1 MATGLF
7 TPVLNDRT
15 RAPYFFNGR
24 LLTGEAM
31 TDEQRAQHAAHELLA
46 QGLGDGIAYGLQA
59 AIATGVSTLDA
70 PVIAVKA
77 GAAINRKGELLFL
90 KENAEVQLTRPA
102 HASQP
107 PKVLFT
113 SCQPPQQ
120 GTYVADAGVYLLTVS
135 SIAAGD
141 GLAPV
146 SGLGTATQSCNVKYR
161 VDAVQF
167 RLIELPVASDA
178 LSDTARLRNRVAYEC
193 FGVDGFDDF
202 ALDALESRQDPAT
215 LLDRLRPDSL
225 TDCDVPLAVL
235 YWTATGGIQFVDM
248 WSVRRRLTRTL
259 RAATFPA
266 LSDTRLAAAEAM
278 MLQLDEQLA
287 AMAAAGGLHSAV
299 SGKTAFRYLPPAGV
313 IPLQVTGKP
322 GVNVAQFFTGK
333 TTRGPVHFGGA
344 ALAALLRASAE
355 YPPVDLDA
363 EEMIWLYFC
372 AENMKAANA
381 PPSGATRPQPYVV
394 FANGHIP
401 YVANARFDLSLWDYS
416 NYALAVP
423 AI

>member
-31 TDEQRAQHAAHELLA
+31 TDEQRAQEMAHEILA
-46 QGLGDGIAYGLQA
+46 RGLGDGVAYGLQV
-59 AIATGVSTLDA
+59 AIATAVSTLDN
-70 PVIAVKA
+70 PVMTVKA
-77 GAAINRKGELLFL
+77 GVAVNRKGELLFL
-90 KENAEVQLTRPA
+90 KEDADVQLKRPA
-102 HASQP
+102 HASQA

-135 SIAAGD
+135 SITAGD

-146 SGLGTATQSCNVKYR
+146 SGLGGPQSCNVKYR

-167 RLIELPVASDA
+167 RLIELPVAA
-178 LSDTARLRNRVAYEC
+178 GVLADTVRLRNRVAYDC
-193 FGVDGFDDF
+193 FGVSGLDDF
-202 ALDALESRQDPAT
+202 AEDAFGARAEPAT
-215 LLDRLRPDSL
+215 LLDAVRTTTL

-248 WSVRRRLTRTL
+248 WAVRRRLTHTRPAT
-259 RAATFPA
+259 TFPA
-266 LSDTRLAAAEAM
+266 FSDARLAATEAM
-278 MLQLDEQLA
+278 LLQLDEHLA
-287 AMAAAGGLHSAV
+287 AMASAGLLHSAV
-299 SGKTAFRYLPPAGV
+299 SGKTTFRYLPPAGL
-313 IPLQVTGKP
+313 IPLQMTGKP
-322 GVNVAQFFTGK
+322 GINVTQFFAGK

-344 ALAALLRASAE
+344 ALPALLRASAE

-363 EEMIWLYFC
+363 EEMIWLYYC

-381 PPSGATRPQPYVV
+381 PGAGTARPQAYVV
-394 FANGHIP
+394 FSNGHIP
-401 YVANARFDLSLWDYS
+401 YVANARFDLALWDYS
-416 NYALAVP
+416 NYALVVP